1 MGKTVLLIAFHFPPA
16 AMGSGHLR
24 TLGFARYLPASG
36 WRPIVLAARAIAYP
50 RTAPIAAGT
59 IPAGCKVE
67 RALAFDAG
75 RHFAI
80 AGKYPGW
87 IAQPDRWA
95 SWWPAA
101 MLRGLRL
108 IRQHRVDAI
117 WSTYPIMSAHCI
129 ARSLSRT
136 AKLPWIADFRD
147 PVASSVSA
155 ANPFAFASQ
164 QRWEQRVL
172 RDAARVTFTTQG
184 ALRDHAARYPAAHAA
199 GRLALIENGYD
210 EAAFASLPPPAPPS
224 ETKTLVLLH
233 SGLLYPDGRSPIPF
247 FTALAQLKAAGEINA
262 DSVRIILRASG
273 FEATYASALRN
284 LGIADIVTLAPPV
297 SNHEALLE
305 QARADALLL
314 FQGDHF
320 DRQIPA
326 KLYEYLRIGQPI
338 FALVGA
344 AGDTA
349 AVLRTTGGAM
359 LAPPADSEAIATQLL
374 AFIRALR
381 EGRAPR
387 VKSEI
392 VAHYSR
398 QAGAVSLANLLDA
411 VIA

>member
-1 MGKTVLLIAFHFPPA
+1 
-16 AMGSGHLR
+16 
-24 TLGFARYLPASG
+24 
-36 WRPIVLAARAIAYP
+36 
-50 RTAPIAAGT
+50 
-59 IPAGCKVE
+59 
-67 RALAFDAG
+67 
-75 RHFAI
+75 
-80 AGKYPGW
+80 
-87 IAQPDRWA
+87 
-95 SWWPAA
+95 

-210 EAAFASLPPPAPPS
+210 EAAFASLPPPAPSS

-247 FTALAQLKAAGEINA
+247 FTALAQLKAAGEVNA

-273 FEATYASALRN
+273 FEATYASALRS
-284 LGIADIVTLAPPV
+284 LEIADIVTLAPPV

>member
-87 IAQPDRWA
+87 IAQPDRWS

-210 EAAFASLPPPAPPS
+210 EAAFASLPPPAPSS

-247 FTALAQLKAAGEINA
+247 FTALAQLKAAGEVNA

-273 FEATYASALRN
+273 FEATYASALRS
-284 LGIADIVTLAPPV
+284 LEIADIVTLAPPV

-359 LAPPADSEAIATQLL
+359 LAPPADSEAIAPQLL